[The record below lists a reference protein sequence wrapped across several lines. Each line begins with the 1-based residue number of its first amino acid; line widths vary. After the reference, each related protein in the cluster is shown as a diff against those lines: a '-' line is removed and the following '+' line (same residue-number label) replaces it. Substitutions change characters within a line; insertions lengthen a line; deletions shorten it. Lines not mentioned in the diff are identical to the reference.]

1 MEKLIIST
9 NQKEEVI
16 DIGEKVENFI
26 KKLNFSDARLCNL
39 FLIHTTAALATAD
52 LDPGTDL
59 DILDALRE
67 MIPKLKYRHPHDPE
81 HVGDHILS
89 TIIGQSLL
97 LPLDNGKLVLGTW
110 QKVVLLEF
118 DGPRKREIYVTLI

>member
-97 LPLDNGKLVLGTW
+97 LPLDNGKLVLGSW